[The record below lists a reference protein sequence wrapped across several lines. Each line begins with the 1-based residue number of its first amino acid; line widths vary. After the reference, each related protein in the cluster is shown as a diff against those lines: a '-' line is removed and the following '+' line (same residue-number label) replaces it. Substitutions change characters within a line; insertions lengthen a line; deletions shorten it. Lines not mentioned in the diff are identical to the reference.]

1 MFGRT
6 DYKSEPKYKYF
17 FEPKEDITAYEM
29 AQLLPLLIEAWTQRD
44 HPYAVTQKKIPS
56 GLNSKIENL
65 PTQRLRDNFKE
76 LTPSSVT

>member
-1 MFGRT
+1 MFERT
-6 DYKSEPKYKYF
+6 AYEREPEYKYF

-29 AQLLPLLIEAWTQRD
+29 AQLLPLLIEAWTHRN
-44 HPYAVTQKKIPS
+44 HPYAASQKKIPS